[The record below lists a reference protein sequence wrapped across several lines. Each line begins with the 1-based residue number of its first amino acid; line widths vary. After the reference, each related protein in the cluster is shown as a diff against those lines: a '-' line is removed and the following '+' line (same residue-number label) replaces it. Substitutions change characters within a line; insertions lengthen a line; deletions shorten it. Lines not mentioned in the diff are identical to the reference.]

1 MGEVHT
7 VRASGQLRPSARNI
21 DSCRAPRRT
30 AGWCSARGTLQ
41 PGIRAARFRRTAGSH
56 AWLWLSAPARPGM
69 RNRMSDGGSGMKAQQ
84 VEMFVRAMATPA
96 DTTGLQ
102 ELADSGKIRPETLV
116 ALVGKTEGTGA
127 HDDWGRVWADVV
139 LRDWTG
145 RFLGIPAGD
154 VAKQVIFV
162 LSGGCPGVITPHIAA
177 VTREWV
183 EVPDKAAS
191 ASDDKRLVVG
201 RAGSDPMPPEEVGR
215 MGQIRKVAE
224 ATRAAMADAG
234 LTDPKDVHLVMV
246 KVPGLTTASI
256 KDAES
261 RGKTVVSHDLTFG
274 PEGAGVYANDAAAL
288 GVAMAL
294 GEVPES
300 SLSDDVVRRDWDLYS
315 EVAMTSSG
323 GEKRHGEV
331 VVFGNSTTSQSMLRI
346 GHAVTKDFI
355 DAEGVRNALRSAGLQ
370 CNGLPAE
377 SDLSRLVHV
386 FAKSVIPGS
395 DQIRG
400 QRITL
405 LDDVDAY
412 QIGKALGG
420 MLVASVTGRTTNYV
434 SGGERNSHQGP
445 PGGNIVAAVVRT
457 EATP

>member
-1 MGEVHT
+1 
-7 VRASGQLRPSARNI
+7 
-21 DSCRAPRRT
+21 
-30 AGWCSARGTLQ
+30 
-41 PGIRAARFRRTAGSH
+41 
-56 AWLWLSAPARPGM
+56 
-69 RNRMSDGGSGMKAQQ
+69 MKAQR
-84 VEMFVRAMATPA
+84 VEMFVCPMSSPS

-102 ELADSGKIRPETLV
+102 RLVDEGKVRPDTLV
-116 ALVGKTEGTGA
+116 ALVGKTEGTGS

-139 LRDWTG
+139 LRDWTA
-145 RFLGIPAGD
+145 RLLGIPVD
-154 VAKQVIFV
+154 EVAKHVIFV
-162 LSGGCPGVITPHIAA
+162 LSGGCPGVITPHIVA
-177 VTREWV
+177 VTREWID
-183 EVPDKAAS
+183 VPDEGAGA
-191 ASDDKRLVVG
+191 DKRLVVG

-224 ATRAAMADAG
+224 ATHRAMADAG
-234 LTDPKDVHLVMV
+234 LTDPHDVHLVMV

-256 KDAES
+256 KDAEG

-294 GEVPES
+294 GEVKEAA
-300 SLSDDVVRRDWDLYS
+300 LSDGVVRRDWNLYS

-331 VVFGNSTTSQSMLRI
+331 VVFGNSIASRSALRI

-355 DAEGVRNALRSAGLQ
+355 DAGGVRNALRAAGI
-370 CNGLPAE
+370 NFSDGLPDE
-377 SDLSRLVHV
+377 GDLSRLVHV

-405 LDDVDAY
+405 LDDPDAY

-420 MLVASVTGRTTNYV
+420 MLIASVTGRTTNYV

-457 EATP
+457 DT

>member
-1 MGEVHT
+1 
-7 VRASGQLRPSARNI
+7 
-21 DSCRAPRRT
+21 
-30 AGWCSARGTLQ
+30 
-41 PGIRAARFRRTAGSH
+41 
-56 AWLWLSAPARPGM
+56 
-69 RNRMSDGGSGMKAQQ
+69 MKVQR
-84 VEMFVRAMATPA
+84 VDMFVCPMATPS
-96 DTTGLQ
+96 DTSGLQ
-102 ELADSGKIRPETLV
+102 RLAEEGRIKPDTLV
-116 ALVGKTEGTGA
+116 ALAGKTEGTGQ
-127 HDDWGRVWADVV
+127 HDDWGRVWADVA
-139 LRDWTG
+139 LREWTA
-145 RFLGIPAGD
+145 RFLGIPVGE
-154 VAKQVIFV
+154 VAQRVMFV

-183 EVPDKAAS
+183 EVPDGAAE
-191 ASDDKRLVVG
+191 AGAEKRLVVG
-201 RAGSDPMPPEEVGR
+201 RAASDPMPPEEVGR

-224 ATRAAMADAG
+224 ATRRAMADAS

-274 PEGAGVYANDAAAL
+274 PEGAGSYANDAAAL
-288 GVAMAL
+288 GVAVAL
-294 GEVPES
+294 GEVKES
-300 SLSDDVVRRDWDLYS
+300 ALSDDVVRRDWNLYS

-331 VVFGNSTTSQSMLRI
+331 ILFGNSSSSRSALRI

-355 DAEGVRNALRSAGLQ
+355 DAEGVRNALRSAGLRFTD
-370 CNGLPAE
+370 GLPDE
-377 SDLSRLVHV
+377 TDLSRLVHV

-395 DQIRG
+395 DLIRG

-405 LDDVDAY
+405 LDDPDAY
-412 QIGKALGG
+412 PIGKALGG

-457 EATP
+457 G

>member
-1 MGEVHT
+1 
-7 VRASGQLRPSARNI
+7 
-21 DSCRAPRRT
+21 
-30 AGWCSARGTLQ
+30 
-41 PGIRAARFRRTAGSH
+41 
-56 AWLWLSAPARPGM
+56 
-69 RNRMSDGGSGMKAQQ
+69 
-84 VEMFVRAMATPA
+84 MATPA

-102 ELADSGKIRPETLV
+102 QLADSGKIKPDTLV

-139 LRDWTG
+139 LREWTG
-145 RFLGIPAGD
+145 KFLGIPASE

-183 EVPDKAAS
+183 EVPEKS
-191 ASDDKRLVVG
+191 ADEHGEKMLVVG

-215 MGQIRKVAE
+215 MGQIEKVAE
-224 ATRAAMADAG
+224 ATRRAMADAG
-234 LTDPKDVHLVMV
+234 LTDPHDVHLVMV
-246 KVPGLTTASI
+246 KVPGLTTSSI

-261 RGKTVVSHDLTFG
+261 RGKMVVSHDLTFG

-294 GEVPES
+294 GEVPAS
-300 SLSDDVVRRDWDLYS
+300 ALSDDVVRRNWDLFS

-331 VVFGNSTTSQSMLRI
+331 VLFGNSTSSRSSLRI

-370 CNGLPAE
+370 FEVLPAE
-377 SDLSRLVHV
+377 RDLARLVHM

-395 DQIRG
+395 DQVRG

-445 PGGNIVAAVVRT
+445 PGGNIVAAVVRAET
-457 EATP
+457 

>member
-1 MGEVHT
+1 
-7 VRASGQLRPSARNI
+7 
-21 DSCRAPRRT
+21 
-30 AGWCSARGTLQ
+30 
-41 PGIRAARFRRTAGSH
+41 
-56 AWLWLSAPARPGM
+56 
-69 RNRMSDGGSGMKAQQ
+69 MKAQR
-84 VEMFVRAMATPA
+84 VELFVCPMATPA
-96 DTTGLQ
+96 DTSGLQ
-102 ELADSGKIRPETLV
+102 QLADAGKIRPDTLV

-139 LRDWTG
+139 LREWTG
-145 RFLGIPAGD
+145 RFLGIPAAD

-177 VTREWV
+177 VSREWV
-183 EVPDKAAS
+183 EVPDEE
-191 ASDDKRLVVG
+191 SDARGDKRLVVG

-215 MGQIRKVAE
+215 MGQIRKVAA
-224 ATRAAMADAG
+224 ATHLAMADAG
-234 LTDPKDVHLVMV
+234 LSDPKDVHLVMV

-274 PEGAGVYANDAAAL
+274 PEGAGAYANDAAAL

-300 SLSDDVVRRDWDLYS
+300 ALSDEVVRANWDLYS

-331 VVFGNSTTSQSMLRI
+331 VVFGNSSTSRSPLRI
-346 GHAVTKDFI
+346 GHAVTRDFI
-355 DAEGVRNALRSAGLQ
+355 DAEGVRNALRSAGLRFS
-370 CNGLPAE
+370 NGLPSE

-405 LDDVDAY
+405 LDDADAY

-445 PGGNIVAAVVRT
+445 PGGNIVAAVVRA
-457 EATP
+457 ES

>member
-1 MGEVHT
+1 
-7 VRASGQLRPSARNI
+7 
-21 DSCRAPRRT
+21 
-30 AGWCSARGTLQ
+30 
-41 PGIRAARFRRTAGSH
+41 
-56 AWLWLSAPARPGM
+56 
-69 RNRMSDGGSGMKAQQ
+69 MKAQK
-84 VEMFVRAMATPA
+84 VEMFVVPMAAPSDTSGLQHLA
-96 DTTGLQ
+96 DT
-102 ELADSGKIRPETLV
+102 GKIKPDTLV
-116 ALVGKTEGTGA
+116 AIAGKTEGTGQ

-139 LRDWTG
+139 LRQWTAN
-145 RFLGIPAGD
+145 FLGISAED

-162 LSGGCPGVITPHIAA
+162 LSGGCPGVITPHIAV

-183 EVPDKAAS
+183 QVPEAGG
-191 ASDDKRLVVG
+191 DKRLVVG
-201 RAGSDPMPPEEVGR
+201 RAGSDPMSPEEVGR

-224 ATRAAMADAG
+224 ATHRAMADAA
-234 LTDPKDVHLVMV
+234 LTDPRDVHLVMV

-294 GEVPES
+294 GEVKES
-300 SLSDDVVRRDWDLYS
+300 ALSDGVVRRDWSLYS

-331 VVFGNSTTSQSMLRI
+331 LVFGNSSGSQSSLVI

-370 CNGLPAE
+370 FSGLPAE
-377 SDLSRLVHV
+377 GDLSRLVHV

-395 DQIRG
+395 DQVRG

-445 PGGNIVAAVVRT
+445 PGGNIIAAVVRT
-457 EATP
+457 DG

>member
-1 MGEVHT
+1 
-7 VRASGQLRPSARNI
+7 
-21 DSCRAPRRT
+21 
-30 AGWCSARGTLQ
+30 
-41 PGIRAARFRRTAGSH
+41 
-56 AWLWLSAPARPGM
+56 
-69 RNRMSDGGSGMKAQQ
+69 MKAQR
-84 VEMFVRAMATPA
+84 VEMFVCPSATPA
-96 DTTGLQ
+96 DTSELQ
-102 ELADSGKIRPETLV
+102 QLADSGKLKPETLV

-127 HDDWGRVWADVV
+127 HDDWGRVWADVA
-139 LRDWTG
+139 LRDWTA
-145 RFLGIPAGD
+145 RFLGVPVD
-154 VAKQVIFV
+154 EVAKHVIFV

-183 EVPDKAAS
+183 DVPDQARGE
-191 ASDDKRLVVG
+191 KRLVVG
-201 RAGSDPMPPEEVGR
+201 RAGSDAIAPEEVGR

-224 ATRAAMADAG
+224 ATRHAMADAG
-234 LTDPKDVHLVMV
+234 LTDAKDVHLVMV

-256 KDAES
+256 KDAET

-300 SLSDDVVRRDWDLYS
+300 KLSDEVVRRDWDLFS

-331 VVFGNSTTSQSMLRI
+331 VVFGNSTMSRSSLTI

-355 DAEGVRNALRSAGLQ
+355 DAEGVRNALRAAGLHFKG
-370 CNGLPAE
+370 GLPDEA
-377 SDLSRLVHV
+377 DLNRLVHV

-395 DQIRG
+395 DRVRG

-405 LDDVDAY
+405 LDDADAY

-457 EATP
+457 V

>member
-1 MGEVHT
+1 
-7 VRASGQLRPSARNI
+7 
-21 DSCRAPRRT
+21 
-30 AGWCSARGTLQ
+30 
-41 PGIRAARFRRTAGSH
+41 
-56 AWLWLSAPARPGM
+56 
-69 RNRMSDGGSGMKAQQ
+69 MKAQR
-84 VEMFVRAMATPA
+84 VEMFVCPMATPA
-96 DTTGLQ
+96 DTSGLQ
-102 ELADSGKIRPETLV
+102 KLADSGKIRPDTLV

-127 HDDWGRVWADVV
+127 HDDWGRVWADVA
-139 LRDWTG
+139 LREWTG
-145 RFLGIPAGD
+145 KFLGIPAGD

-177 VTREWV
+177 ISREWV
-183 EVPDKAAS
+183 EVDDDAGPQ
-191 ASDDKRLVVG
+191 DKRLVVG
-201 RAGSDPMPPEEVGR
+201 RAGSEPIAPEEVGR

-224 ATRAAMADAG
+224 GTRQAMKDAG

-256 KDAES
+256 TDAES

-274 PEGAGVYANDAAAL
+274 PEGAGAYANDAAAL

-294 GEVPES
+294 GEVPEA
-300 SLSDDVVRRDWDLYS
+300 SLSDSVVRRNWDLYS

-331 VVFGNSTTSQSMLRI
+331 VVLGNSSSSRSPMRI
-346 GHAVTKDFI
+346 GHAVTRDFI
-355 DAEGVRNALRSAGLQ
+355 DAEGVRNALRSAGLRFTG
-370 CNGLPAE
+370 GLPDEA
-377 SDLSRLVHV
+377 DLSRLVHV

-395 DQIRG
+395 DHIRG

-405 LDDVDAY
+405 LDDPDAY
-412 QIGKALGG
+412 PIGKALGG

-457 EATP
+457 DD

>member
-1 MGEVHT
+1 
-7 VRASGQLRPSARNI
+7 
-21 DSCRAPRRT
+21 
-30 AGWCSARGTLQ
+30 
-41 PGIRAARFRRTAGSH
+41 
-56 AWLWLSAPARPGM
+56 
-69 RNRMSDGGSGMKAQQ
+69 MKVQR
-84 VEMFVRAMATPA
+84 VEMFVCPMASPS
-96 DTTGLQ
+96 DTSGLRK
-102 ELADSGKIRPETLV
+102 LAGEGRIAPDTLV

-127 HDDWGRVWADVV
+127 HDDWGRVWADVA
-139 LRDWTG
+139 LREWTAG
-145 RFLGIPAGD
+145 FAGIPLAE
-154 VAKQVIFV
+154 VANRVVFV
-162 LSGGCPGVITPHIAA
+162 LSGGCPGVITPHIVAI
-177 VTREWV
+177 TRQWV
-183 EVPDKAAS
+183 EVPDAGVKADS
-191 ASDDKRLVVG
+191 AKRLVVG
-201 RAGSDPMPPEEVGR
+201 RAGSEPMPPEEVGR

-224 ATRAAMADAG
+224 ATRRAMADAG
-234 LTDPKDVHLVMV
+234 LTDVKDVHLVMV

-261 RGKTVVSHDLTFG
+261 RGQTVVSHDLTFG

-294 GEVPES
+294 GEVKES
-300 SLSDDVVRRDWDLYS
+300 ALSDEVVRRDWNLYS

-331 VVFGNSTTSQSMLRI
+331 VVFGNSTNSQSSLRI

-355 DAEGVRNALRSAGLQ
+355 DAEGVRNALRSAGLRFKD
-370 CNGLPAE
+370 GLPDEA
-377 SDLSRLVHV
+377 DLSRLVHV

-395 DQIRG
+395 DQVRG

-405 LDDVDAY
+405 LDDADAY

-420 MLVASVTGRTTNYV
+420 MLIASVTGRTTNYV

-457 EATP
+457 E

>member
-1 MGEVHT
+1 
-7 VRASGQLRPSARNI
+7 
-21 DSCRAPRRT
+21 
-30 AGWCSARGTLQ
+30 
-41 PGIRAARFRRTAGSH
+41 
-56 AWLWLSAPARPGM
+56 
-69 RNRMSDGGSGMKAQQ
+69 MKAQR
-84 VEMFVRAMATPA
+84 VEMFVCPIATPS
-96 DTTGLQ
+96 DSSGLQ
-102 ELADSGKIRPETLV
+102 QLADSGKIRPDTLV
-116 ALVGKTEGTGA
+116 ALVGKTEGTGF
-127 HDDWGRVWADVV
+127 HDDWGRVWADVA
-139 LRDWTG
+139 LREWTAK
-145 RFLGIPAGD
+145 FLGIPVD
-154 VAKQVIFV
+154 EVAKHVIFV
-162 LSGGCPGVITPHIAA
+162 LSGGCPGVITPHLAA
-177 VTREWV
+177 ITREWV
-183 EVPDKAAS
+183 EIPDEDAR
-191 ASDDKRLVVG
+191 ASDEKRLVVG
-201 RAGSDPMPPEEVGR
+201 RAGSDPMAPEEVGR

-224 ATRAAMADAG
+224 ATRQAMADAG
-234 LTDPKDVHLVMV
+234 LTDTRDVHLVMV

-300 SLSDDVVRRDWDLYS
+300 KLSDDVVRRDWDLYS

-331 VVFGNSTTSQSMLRI
+331 VLFGNSSDSQSSLRI

-355 DAEGVRNALRSAGLQ
+355 DAEGVRNALRAAGLRFSD
-370 CNGLPAE
+370 GLPDE
-377 SDLSRLVHV
+377 KDLSRLVHV

-405 LDDVDAY
+405 LDDADAY

-445 PGGNIVAAVVRT
+445 PGGNIVAAVVR
-457 EATP
+457 ADA

>member
-1 MGEVHT
+1 
-7 VRASGQLRPSARNI
+7 
-21 DSCRAPRRT
+21 
-30 AGWCSARGTLQ
+30 
-41 PGIRAARFRRTAGSH
+41 
-56 AWLWLSAPARPGM
+56 
-69 RNRMSDGGSGMKAQQ
+69 MKVQR
-84 VEMFVRAMATPA
+84 VEMFVCPTATPA
-96 DTTGLQ
+96 DTSGLQ
-102 ELADSGKIRPETLV
+102 QLADSGKIKPDTLV

-127 HDDWGRVWADVV
+127 HDDWGRVWADVA
-139 LRDWTG
+139 LRQWTAA
-145 RFLGIPAGD
+145 FLDIPVD
-154 VAKQVIFV
+154 EVAKHVIFV

-177 VTREWV
+177 VTREWI
-183 EVPDKAAS
+183 EVNDERAGG
-191 ASDDKRLVVG
+191 DKRLVVG
-201 RAGSDPMPPEEVGR
+201 RAGSDAIAPEEVGR

-224 ATRAAMADAG
+224 ATERAMVDAG
-234 LTDPKDVHLVMV
+234 LKDPKDAHLVMV

-256 KDAES
+256 KEAES

-274 PEGAGVYANDAAAL
+274 PEGAGAYANDAAAL

-300 SLSDDVVRRDWDLYS
+300 SLSDGIVRRNWDLYS

-331 VVFGNSTTSQSMLRI
+331 VVFGNSSTSQSSLTI

-355 DAEGVRNALRSAGLQ
+355 DAQGVRNALRSAGLHFKD
-370 CNGLPAE
+370 GLPDEA
-377 SDLSRLVHV
+377 DLKRLVHV

-405 LDDVDAY
+405 LDDADAY

-445 PGGNIVAAVVRT
+445 PGGNIVAAVVR
-457 EATP
+457 ALD

>member
-1 MGEVHT
+1 
-7 VRASGQLRPSARNI
+7 
-21 DSCRAPRRT
+21 
-30 AGWCSARGTLQ
+30 
-41 PGIRAARFRRTAGSH
+41 
-56 AWLWLSAPARPGM
+56 
-69 RNRMSDGGSGMKAQQ
+69 MKAQR
-84 VEMFVRAMATPA
+84 VELFVCPMATPA
-96 DTTGLQ
+96 DTDGLQ
-102 ELADSGKIRPETLV
+102 ELVDSGKIMPDTLV

-139 LRDWTG
+139 LREWTG
-145 RFLGIPAGD
+145 RLLGIPVRE
-154 VAKQVIFV
+154 VAKQVILV
-162 LSGGCPGVITPHIAA
+162 LSSGCPGVITPHIAA
-177 VTREWV
+177 ISREWV
-183 EVPDKAAS
+183 EVPDEGI
-191 ASDDKRLVVG
+191 DGGQDKRLVVG
-201 RAGSDPMPPEEVGR
+201 RAGSDPIAREEVGR
-215 MGQIRKVAE
+215 MGGIRKVAE
-224 ATRAAMADAG
+224 STRRAMADAG

-246 KVPGLTTASI
+246 KVPGLTTSSI

-274 PEGAGVYANDAAAL
+274 PEGAGAYANDAAAL

-294 GEVPES
+294 GEIPES
-300 SLSDDVVRRDWDLYS
+300 SLSDEVVRRNWDLYS

-331 VVFGNSTTSQSMLRI
+331 VVFGNSSASQSPLRI

-355 DAEGVRNALRSAGLQ
+355 DAEGVRNALRAAGLNF
-370 CNGLPAE
+370 NGLPSEA
-377 SDLSRLVHV
+377 DLSRLVHV

-405 LDDVDAY
+405 LDDADAY

-445 PGGNIVAAVVRT
+445 PGGNIVAAVVKT
-457 EATP
+457 DS

>member
-1 MGEVHT
+1 
-7 VRASGQLRPSARNI
+7 
-21 DSCRAPRRT
+21 
-30 AGWCSARGTLQ
+30 
-41 PGIRAARFRRTAGSH
+41 
-56 AWLWLSAPARPGM
+56 
-69 RNRMSDGGSGMKAQQ
+69 MKVQK
-84 VEMFVRAMATPA
+84 VEMFVCPMAAPA

-102 ELADSGKIRPETLV
+102 QLADSGKIRPDTLV
-116 ALVGKTEGTGA
+116 AIAGKTEGTGQ
-127 HDDWGRVWADVV
+127 HDDWGRVWADVA
-139 LRDWTG
+139 LREWTA
-145 RFLGIPAGD
+145 RFLGIPVSD

-162 LSGGCPGVITPHIAA
+162 LSGGCPGVITPHIAI
-177 VTREWV
+177 VTREWI
-183 EVPDKAAS
+183 EVADAEANR
-191 ASDDKRLVVG
+191 DKRLVVG
-201 RAGSDPMPPEEVGR
+201 RAGSQAMAPEEVGR
-215 MGQIRKVAE
+215 MGQIQKVAE
-224 ATRAAMADAG
+224 ATRHAMADAG

-300 SLSDDVVRRDWDLYS
+300 SLSDSVVRRNWDLYS
-315 EVAMTSSG
+315 SVAMTSSG

-331 VVFGNSTTSQSMLRI
+331 VLFGNSNRSRSSLRI

-355 DAEGVRNALRSAGLQ
+355 DAEGVRNALRTAGLEFEA
-370 CNGLPAE
+370 LPAE
-377 SDLSRLVHV
+377 KDLSRLVHV

-395 DQIRG
+395 DQVRG
-400 QRITL
+400 HRITL

-445 PGGNIVAAVVRT
+445 PGGNIVAAVVRVD
-457 EATP
+457 P

>member
-1 MGEVHT
+1 
-7 VRASGQLRPSARNI
+7 
-21 DSCRAPRRT
+21 
-30 AGWCSARGTLQ
+30 
-41 PGIRAARFRRTAGSH
+41 
-56 AWLWLSAPARPGM
+56 
-69 RNRMSDGGSGMKAQQ
+69 MKAQR
-84 VEMFVRAMATPA
+84 VEMFVCPSATPA
-96 DTTGLQ
+96 DTSGLQ
-102 ELADSGKIRPETLV
+102 KLADSGKLKPDTLV

-127 HDDWGRVWADVV
+127 HDDWGRVWADVA
-139 LRDWTG
+139 LRDWTA
-145 RFLGIPAGD
+145 RFLGVPVD
-154 VAKQVIFV
+154 EVAKHVIFV

-183 EVPDKAAS
+183 EAPDQPGGAE
-191 ASDDKRLVVG
+191 KRLVVG
-201 RAGSDPMPPEEVGR
+201 RAGSDAMAPEEVGR

-224 ATRAAMADAG
+224 GTKHAMADAG
-234 LTDPKDVHLVMV
+234 LADPKDVHLVMV

-274 PEGAGVYANDAAAL
+274 PEGAGAYANDAAAL

-300 SLSDDVVRRDWDLYS
+300 SLSDGVVRRNWDLYS

-331 VVFGNSTTSQSMLRI
+331 VVFGNSSTSRSALTI

-355 DAEGVRNALRSAGLQ
+355 DAQGVRNALRAAGLRFKD
-370 CNGLPAE
+370 GLPDEA
-377 SDLSRLVHV
+377 DLDRLVHV

-395 DQIRG
+395 DQVRG

-405 LDDVDAY
+405 LDDADAY

-457 EATP
+457 KT

>member
-1 MGEVHT
+1 
-7 VRASGQLRPSARNI
+7 
-21 DSCRAPRRT
+21 
-30 AGWCSARGTLQ
+30 
-41 PGIRAARFRRTAGSH
+41 
-56 AWLWLSAPARPGM
+56 
-69 RNRMSDGGSGMKAQQ
+69 MKAQR
-84 VEMFVRAMATPA
+84 VEMYICPMATPS
-96 DTTGLQ
+96 DTSGLQ
-102 ELADSGKIRPETLV
+102 KLADEGKIRPDTLV
-116 ALVGKTEGTGA
+116 ALAGKTEGTGQ
-127 HDDWGRVWADVV
+127 HDDWGRVWADVA
-139 LRDWTG
+139 LREWTAK
-145 RFLGIPAGD
+145 FLGIPVTE

-162 LSGGCPGVITPHIAA
+162 LSGGCPGVITPHIAV

-183 EVPDKAAS
+183 EIPDGEAQANK
-191 ASDDKRLVVG
+191 DKRLVVG
-201 RAGSDPMPPEEVGR
+201 RAGSDAMPPEEVGR
-215 MGQIRKVAE
+215 MGQIQKVAE
-224 ATRAAMADAG
+224 ATRRAMADAG

-294 GEVPES
+294 GEVRES
-300 SLSDDVVRRDWDLYS
+300 ALSDSVVRRNWDLYS

-331 VVFGNSTTSQSMLRI
+331 VLFGNSSGSQSSLRI

-355 DAEGVRNALRSAGLQ
+355 DAEGVRNALRSAGLKFDA
-370 CNGLPAE
+370 LPAE

-395 DQIRG
+395 DQVRG
-400 QRITL
+400 HRITL

-445 PGGNIVAAVVRT
+445 PGGNIVAAVVRVG
-457 EATP
+457 E

>member
-1 MGEVHT
+1 
-7 VRASGQLRPSARNI
+7 
-21 DSCRAPRRT
+21 
-30 AGWCSARGTLQ
+30 
-41 PGIRAARFRRTAGSH
+41 
-56 AWLWLSAPARPGM
+56 
-69 RNRMSDGGSGMKAQQ
+69 MKAQK
-84 VEMFVRAMATPA
+84 VELFVCPMATPA

-102 ELADSGKIRPETLV
+102 ALADSGKIKPDTLV

-139 LRDWTG
+139 LREWTG
-145 RFLGIPAGD
+145 KFLGIAASE

-183 EVPDKAAS
+183 EVPDRSGAA
-191 ASDDKRLVVG
+191 AGEKMLVVG

-215 MGQIRKVAE
+215 MGQIRKVAA
-224 ATRAAMADAG
+224 ATHVAMADAG
-234 LTDPKDVHLVMV
+234 LADPKDVHLVMV

-300 SLSDDVVRRDWDLYS
+300 SLSDAVVRRDWNLYS

-331 VVFGNSTTSQSMLRI
+331 VVFGNSTTSRSRLRI
-346 GHAVTKDFI
+346 GHAVTRDFI
-355 DAEGVRNALRSAGLQ
+355 DAEGVRNALRAAGLKFSA
-370 CNGLPAE
+370 LPSE
-377 SDLSRLVHV
+377 TDLSRLVHV

-405 LDDVDAY
+405 LDDADAY

-445 PGGNIVAAVVRT
+445 PGGNIVAAIVR
-457 EATP
+457 ADGSR

>member
-1 MGEVHT
+1 
-7 VRASGQLRPSARNI
+7 
-21 DSCRAPRRT
+21 
-30 AGWCSARGTLQ
+30 
-41 PGIRAARFRRTAGSH
+41 
-56 AWLWLSAPARPGM
+56 
-69 RNRMSDGGSGMKAQQ
+69 MKAQR
-84 VEMFVRAMATPA
+84 VELLVCPMATPA
-96 DTTGLQ
+96 DTEGLQ
-102 ELADSGKIRPETLV
+102 ELVDTGKIKPETLV

-127 HDDWGRVWADVV
+127 HDDWGRVWADVA
-139 LRDWTG
+139 LREWTG
-145 RFLGIPAGD
+145 RFLGISPNE

-183 EVPDKAAS
+183 EVPDDVAGE
-191 ASDDKRLVVG
+191 DKRLVVG

-224 ATRAAMADAG
+224 ATHHAMADAG

-274 PEGAGVYANDAAAL
+274 PEGAGAYANDAAAL

-294 GEVPES
+294 GEVPEA
-300 SLSDDVVRRDWDLYS
+300 SLSDDVVRRNWDLYS
-315 EVAMTSSG
+315 NVAMTSSG

-331 VVFGNSTTSQSMLRI
+331 VVFGNSVKSRSELRI
-346 GHAVTKDFI
+346 GHSVTKDFI
-355 DAEGVRNALRSAGLQ
+355 DAEGVRNALRSAGLTF
-370 CNGLPAE
+370 NVLPSE
-377 SDLSRLVHV
+377 TDLSRLVHV

-395 DQIRG
+395 DRIRG

-405 LDDVDAY
+405 LDDTDAY

-445 PGGNIVAAVVRT
+445 PGGNIVAAVVR
-457 EATP
+457 ADG

>member
-1 MGEVHT
+1 
-7 VRASGQLRPSARNI
+7 
-21 DSCRAPRRT
+21 
-30 AGWCSARGTLQ
+30 
-41 PGIRAARFRRTAGSH
+41 
-56 AWLWLSAPARPGM
+56 
-69 RNRMSDGGSGMKAQQ
+69 MKAQR
-84 VEMFVRAMATPA
+84 VEMFVCPMATPA
-96 DTTGLQ
+96 DTSGLQ
-102 ELADSGKIRPETLV
+102 ALADSGKIKPNTLV
-116 ALVGKTEGTGA
+116 ALVGKTEGTGF
-127 HDDWGRVWADVV
+127 HDDWGRIWADVA
-139 LRDWTG
+139 LREWTG
-145 RFLGIPAGD
+145 KFLGIPSSD
-154 VAKQVIFV
+154 VAKEVIFV

-183 EVPDKAAS
+183 EVPDKDAAGGET
-191 ASDDKRLVVG
+191 RLVVG
-201 RAGSDPMPPEEVGR
+201 RAGSEPMPPEEVGR

-224 ATRAAMADAG
+224 ATHKAMADAG

-294 GEVPES
+294 GEVPEA
-300 SLSDDVVRRDWDLYS
+300 SLSDDVVRRNWDLYS

-331 VVFGNSTTSQSMLRI
+331 VVFGNSSTSRSHLRI
-346 GHAVTKDFI
+346 GHAITRDFI
-355 DAEGVRNALRSAGLQ
+355 DAEGVRNALRSAGVKFKD
-370 CNGLPAE
+370 GLPDEA
-377 SDLSRLVHV
+377 DLSRLVHV

-400 QRITL
+400 RRITL
-405 LDDVDAY
+405 LDDADAY

-445 PGGNIVAAVVRT
+445 PGGNIVAAVVR
-457 EATP
+457 EE

>member
-1 MGEVHT
+1 
-7 VRASGQLRPSARNI
+7 
-21 DSCRAPRRT
+21 
-30 AGWCSARGTLQ
+30 
-41 PGIRAARFRRTAGSH
+41 
-56 AWLWLSAPARPGM
+56 
-69 RNRMSDGGSGMKAQQ
+69 MKAQR
-84 VEMFVRAMATPA
+84 VEMFVCPMATPS
-96 DTTGLQ
+96 DTSGLQ
-102 ELADSGKIRPETLV
+102 KLADEGKITPDTLV
-116 ALVGKTEGTGA
+116 ALAGKTEGTGQ
-127 HDDWGRVWADVV
+127 HDDWGRAWADVA
-139 LRDWTG
+139 LREWTAK
-145 RFLGIPAGD
+145 FLGIPASE

-162 LSGGCPGVITPHIAA
+162 LSGGCPGVITPHIAV

-183 EVPDKAAS
+183 EVPDSGPKT
-191 ASDDKRLVVG
+191 DKRLVVG

-224 ATRAAMADAG
+224 ATHRAMADAG
-234 LTDPKDVHLVMV
+234 LTDPHDVHLVMV

-256 KDAES
+256 KDAEA

-288 GVAMAL
+288 GVALAL
-294 GEVPES
+294 GEVKES
-300 SLSDDVVRRDWDLYS
+300 ALSDDVVRRNWDLYS

-331 VVFGNSTTSQSMLRI
+331 LLFGNSNSSRSSLRI
-346 GHAVTKDFI
+346 GHAVTRDFI
-355 DAEGVRNALRSAGLQ
+355 DAEGVRNALRAAGLRFSG
-370 CNGLPAE
+370 GLPDE
-377 SDLSRLVHV
+377 TDLSRLVHV

-457 EATP
+457 DS

>member
-1 MGEVHT
+1 
-7 VRASGQLRPSARNI
+7 
-21 DSCRAPRRT
+21 
-30 AGWCSARGTLQ
+30 
-41 PGIRAARFRRTAGSH
+41 
-56 AWLWLSAPARPGM
+56 
-69 RNRMSDGGSGMKAQQ
+69 MKVQR
-84 VEMFVRAMATPA
+84 VEMFVCPMASPS

-102 ELADSGKIRPETLV
+102 NLADDGKIAPDNLV

-127 HDDWGRVWADVV
+127 HDDWGRVWADVA
-139 LRDWTG
+139 LREWTA
-145 RFLGIPAGD
+145 RFAGIP
-154 VAKQVIFV
+154 VAEVANRVVFV
-162 LSGGCPGVITPHIAA
+162 LSGGCPGVITPHIVAI
-177 VTREWV
+177 TRQWV
-183 EVPDKAAS
+183 EVPDGDVKAGPG
-191 ASDDKRLVVG
+191 KRLVVG
-201 RAGSDPMPPEEVGR
+201 RAGSEPMPPEEVGR
-215 MGQIRKVAE
+215 MGQIHKVAE
-224 ATRAAMADAG
+224 ATRRAMADAG
-234 LTDPKDVHLVMV
+234 LTDVKDVHLVMV

-288 GVAMAL
+288 GVAVAL
-294 GEVPES
+294 GEVKES
-300 SLSDDVVRRDWDLYS
+300 ALSDEVVRRDWSLYS

-331 VVFGNSTTSQSMLRI
+331 VVFGNSMHSQSPLQI

-355 DAEGVRNALRSAGLQ
+355 DAERVRNALRSAGLRFKG
-370 CNGLPAE
+370 GLPDEA
-377 SDLSRLVHV
+377 DLSRLVHV

-395 DQIRG
+395 DQVRG

-405 LDDVDAY
+405 LDDADAY

-420 MLVASVTGRTTNYV
+420 MLIASVTGRTTNYV

-457 EATP
+457 DG